1 MTVFPVPPALW
12 RRLWR
17 GLLALAALGVAGV
30 VAAVALMFLYVLP
43 NIADHR
49 DTVAA
54 LMSRAV
60 GQRVTLE
67 AVSGVWQRA
76 RPEFRLR
83 GVRLH
88 DEAGETTLLLPELEA
103 EFAWRSLLFLE
114 PRFSRIELQGLA
126 LDVRRDRSGHFYVG
140 GIPLNPGD
148 PHGGF
153 SGWLLRQGRVHVG
166 QATVTWRDA
175 LRGAPPLTFEG
186 VDFTLSKVRREH
198 RLQVAAIPPT
208 TLARPLRVDA
218 RFRARDVDDVATWS
232 GRISA
237 TVAGVSFPQ
246 LAKWLALPYPPQ
258 QGWGAVHADFTLAR
272 GAITGVEAAVDLREI
287 ETTLGEGLL
296 PLRLARLHGRAAWQR
311 VRGGQRLSFE
321 DIRVAEAGGAP
332 GAPFDVGVAWGE
344 GGREV
349 TARSFNLGRL
359 QSLLPRLP
367 IEATLRSRLAALR
380 PQGQLDVLQLRWA
393 GAKPTLDDF
402 AVKAHFR
409 GLAIRAVDKRPGVRN
424 LSGRIEGDAHA
435 GAFEIE
441 SRRVGLDLSAWF
453 REPEFALD
461 TLHARGSWNKTARG
475 QRLTLAAARFDNAD
489 AAGTATGQYE
499 RIPGQRGIIDLN
511 AHLDRARGTAV
522 YRYFPKTIGERTVD
536 WVRRGV
542 VAGGSDDVRLKLRGD
557 LARFPFADGDGVF
570 RVDVKVSDGVIDYLP
585 GWPRIEGIDAHL
597 AFAGKTMEVSSNT
610 ARIYGVA
617 LAPVK
622 VVIPDLIH
630 HDELLQ
636 VDGEAAGPVEDFIRF
651 ANASPLGDRL
661 RVFTAGLK
669 GTGNMKLALGLRVP
683 LRRSADVSVAGRLSF
698 LDDSLA
704 SSAWPRLENV
714 RGDVDF
720 TGDSLS
726 AQNLGARFLGGPLR
740 LDARTVGDEVRIVT
754 RGRATAP
761 GIAAWLGPT
770 WGSRLSGQ
778 TVWDGELVL
787 APGGERMRV
796 QSDLVGLRSALP
808 APLAKAAAQPLPLR
822 VTGQPHADGRQ
833 YDVRLGTRL
842 GAAWHASAAGVT
854 QGEVRF
860 GSAATLPDE
869 PGLRLAGR
877 APNLDLSAWLELMP
891 RGEGAALPISS
902 VDLGFD
908 AFDLAG
914 RRFEDLRLQGGAQ
927 GGALRTQV
935 TARGMDGVLT
945 YGAGDDGRAR
955 VAARFRELTIPAPA
969 PAGASTDPQTNMKA
983 SDFPALEM
991 RVDDFR
997 LQQRPL
1003 GRLDLVAHGAP
1014 QGLIIENLKLAHAD
1028 SVFAMNGVWR
1038 DSGAGETRGE
1048 LSLEVVD
1055 AGKFLARFGYPD
1067 TLRGGRA
1074 SVRGDAAWEGSP
1086 ADFSF
1091 ASLAGQ
1097 LAFSAKGGQFLR
1109 VEPGVG
1115 KLLGVL
1121 SLQSL
1126 PRRLNFDFRDIFNKG
1141 YAFDDI
1147 GATLRVARGVVYSDD
1162 LKMRGPAAKVNMSGL
1177 ADLNQE
1183 SVQLRVKVIPKMS
1196 EGVAVAGALLGGP
1209 LAGVGALAAQ
1219 KLLRDPL
1226 EEVISQEYMVTGPW
1240 QAPDVKRLAKTKV
1253 ESKPPVAEP

>member
-1 MTVFPVPPALW
+1 M
-12 RRLWR
+12 WR
-17 GLLALAALGVAGV
+17 GLLALAAL
-30 VAAVALMFLYVLP
+30 VAAGAIAAAALMFLYVLP
-43 NIADHR
+43 NVADHR

-67 AVSGVWQRA
+67 DVSGLWQRA

-88 DEAGETTLLLPELEA
+88 DEAGETTLYLPELEA

-166 QATVTWRDA
+166 QATLTWRDA
-175 LRGAPPLTFEG
+175 LRGAPPLVFRD

-198 RLQVAAIPPT
+198 RLLLDALPPAE
-208 TLARPLRVDA
+208 LARPLRVDA
-218 RFRARDVDDVATWS
+218 RFRARDVDDVATWN

-237 TVAGVSFPQ
+237 AVAGVSFPQ
-246 LAKWLALPYPPQ
+246 LAKWLALPHQPQ
-258 QGWGAVHADFTLAR
+258 RGWGAMHADFTLVR
-272 GAITGVEAAVDLREI
+272 GTITGVEAGFDLRGI
-287 ETTLGEGLL
+287 ETTLGEGLP
-296 PLRLARLHGRAAWQR
+296 PLRLARLLGRAAWQR
-311 VRGGQRLSFE
+311 ERGGQRLSFE
-321 DIRVAEAGGAP
+321 DIRVAQAGGAL
-332 GAPFDVGVAWGE
+332 GAPFDAGVAWGK
-344 GGREV
+344 GGHEV
-349 TARSFNLGRL
+349 TARSLNLRTL
-359 QSLLPRLP
+359 QPLVPRLP
-367 IEATLRSRLAALR
+367 IEAALRARLAELR
-380 PQGQLDVLQLRWA
+380 PEGHLDVLRLRWT
-393 GAKPTLDDF
+393 GAQPGLDDF
-402 AVKAHFR
+402 VIKAHFH
-409 GLAIRAVDKRPGVRN
+409 GLSVRAGDTRPGVRN

-435 GAFEIE
+435 GAFEID
-441 SRRVGLDLSAWF
+441 SRRLGLDLSAWF

-461 TLHARGSWNKTARG
+461 TFHARGSWNRTARG
-475 QRLTLAAARFDNAD
+475 QRLTLAAMRFGNAD

-522 YRYFPKTIGERTVD
+522 YRYFPKMIGEHTVD
-536 WVRRGV
+536 WVKRGV
-542 VAGGSDDVRLKLRGD
+542 VAGGSDDVRLRLRGD

-570 RVDVKVSDGVIDYLP
+570 RVDAKVRGGVIDYLP
-585 GWPRIEGIDAHL
+585 GWPRIEGIEAHL
-597 AFAGKTMEVSSNT
+597 GFAGKAMEVSANA
-610 ARIYGVA
+610 ARIYGVT
-617 LAPVK
+617 LAPVRI
-622 VVIPDLIH
+622 VIPDLIH
-630 HDELLQ
+630 RDELLH
-636 VDGEAAGPVEDFIRF
+636 VDGEAAGPIEDFIRF

-661 RVFTAGLK
+661 HAFTAGLK
-669 GTGNMKLALGLRVP
+669 GSGKMKLALGLRVP
-683 LRRSADVSVAGRLSF
+683 LRRGHDVSVAGRLAF

-704 SSAWPRLENV
+704 SSAWPQLENV

-740 LDARTVGDEVRIVT
+740 LDVRTAGDEVRIVT

-770 WGSRLSGQ
+770 WGGRLSGQ
-778 TVWDGELVL
+778 AVWDGELVL

-796 QSDLVGLRSALP
+796 RSDLVGLRSALP
-808 APLAKAAAQPLPLR
+808 APLAKAAAEPLPLR
-822 VTGQPHADGRQ
+822 VTGQPRADGRQ
-833 YDVRLGTRL
+833 YEMRLGSLL
-842 GAAWHASAAGVT
+842 GAAWHAAAAGVT
-854 QGEVRF
+854 RGEVRF
-860 GSAATLPDE
+860 GAAATLPTE

-877 APNLDLSAWLELMP
+877 APSLDLSAWLELLP
-891 RGEGAALPISS
+891 RGDGSALPVSA

-908 AFDLAG
+908 VFDLAG
-914 RRFEDLRLQGGAQ
+914 RRFEDVHFRGRTRGGV
-927 GGALRTQV
+927 LRTQV
-935 TARGMDGVLT
+935 TARGIDGVLS
-945 YGAGDDGRAR
+945 YRAGDDQRAR
-955 VAARFRELTIPAPA
+955 VSARFRELTIPDPAPA
-969 PAGASTDPQTNMKA
+969 PAGTSTDLGTNMKA
-983 SDFPALEM
+983 SDFPVLDL

-997 LQQRPL
+997 LRQRPL
-1003 GRLDLVAHGAP
+1003 GRLDLVAHGTS
-1014 QGLIIENLKLAHAD
+1014 QGLVIEKLKLAHAD

-1055 AGKFLARFGYPD
+1055 AGQFLARFGYPD

-1147 GATLRVARGVVYSDD
+1147 EATLRVARGVVYSDD
-1162 LKMRGPAAKVNMSGL
+1162 FKMRGPAAKVNMSGL

-1226 EEVISQEYMVTGPW
+1226 EEIISQEYLVTGPW
-1240 QAPDVKRLAKTKV
+1240 QAPDVKRLAKTRV
-1253 ESKPPVAEP
+1253 ESESPVSEP